1 MERSNINTHK
11 IIFLNILEGQ
21 NINIKQYFQDRT
33 NQTLD
38 RETDWFKVQ
47 LKLINSVII
56 KIKNSIIIKNLLIL
70 EYNYII

>member
-38 RETDWFKVQ
+38 RETDWCKVQ

-56 KIKNSIIIKNLLIL
+56 KIKNSIIITNLLIL